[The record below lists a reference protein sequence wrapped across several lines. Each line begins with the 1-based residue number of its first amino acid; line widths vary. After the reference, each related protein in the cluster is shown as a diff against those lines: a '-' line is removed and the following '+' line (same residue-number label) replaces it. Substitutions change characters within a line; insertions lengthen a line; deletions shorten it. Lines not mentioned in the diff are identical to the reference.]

1 MKQQS
6 YISRLASLF
15 LMGLLLFPVMAQ
27 YVHVFDLHE
36 HEICLESKVHMH
48 EDAPVCE
55 LDDLRLPL
63 FDDLEFPTVDLPEV
77 KKVVVSYPDWISIP
91 QSSQKKSA
99 KDRAPPLA

>member
-1 MKQQS
+1 MKQKS
-6 YISRLASLF
+6 YISRLASL
-15 LMGLLLFPVMAQ
+15 LLIGLLLFPVLTQ

-63 FDDLEFPTVDLPEV
+63 FDELEFPNVEFL
-77 KKVVVSYPDWISIP
+77 KSQKVTVSYPDWNENP
-91 QSSQKKSA
+91 QITLLNSA
-99 KDRAPPLA
+99 KDRAPPLV